1 MEEASVTKSMEELV
15 FEKLISGYE
24 RQIADLRGSLGSAH
38 DTITSLRAKCDHE
51 MSVSSGLRRR
61 EMLAELP
68 IRELYEAAYNS
79 AKVGAKGYAR
89 LRAALAAAKEHV
101 SFIPF

>member
-1 MEEASVTKSMEELV
+1 MTKSMEELV
-15 FEKLISGYE
+15 FEKLIGGYE

-51 MSVSSGLRRR
+51 MSVSSGIRRR
-61 EMLAELP
+61 ETLAELP
-68 IRELYEAAYNS
+68 IRELYEAADY
-79 AKVGAKGYAR
+79 ATRVGAKGFEK
-89 LRAALAAAKEHV
+89 LRAALKAAKDHV